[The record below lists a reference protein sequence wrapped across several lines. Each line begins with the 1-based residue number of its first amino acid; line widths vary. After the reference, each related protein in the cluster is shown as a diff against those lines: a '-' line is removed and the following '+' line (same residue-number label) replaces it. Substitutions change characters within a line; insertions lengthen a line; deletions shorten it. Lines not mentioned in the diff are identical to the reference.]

1 VGTQAI
7 LFINH
12 VTKTFGGL
20 KAVDDV
26 SFEISEGEIT
36 SLVGPNGSGKTTLFN
51 CISGII
57 PTNNGEIRF
66 QGEEITHLSPARI
79 CKKGIGRTFQ
89 VVRPFLKL
97 TCIENLLVAWYFGQR
112 AHQMGVRREALE
124 LLEFVGLGKKP
135 ETLALELRLA
145 ERKRL
150 EIARALAIRP
160 RLLLLD
166 EVAAGLNEAE
176 TQDMIDLLRQIH
188 SQGIVLFVVEHVMSV
203 VMKISHRIV
212 VLNEGKKIAEG
223 SPEMIANDQRVI
235 EIYLGE
241 PDPTQINSTN

>member
-1 VGTQAI
+1 

-12 VTKTFGGL
+12 VTKAFGGL

-57 PTNNGEIRF
+57 PTNSGEIRF
-66 QGEEITHLSPARI
+66 QGEDLTHLSPARI

-97 TCIENLLVAWYFGQR
+97 TCIENLLVGCYFGQR
-112 AHQMGVRREALE
+112 AHQKEVRREALE

-160 RLLLLD
+160 KLLLLD

-176 TQDMIDLLRQIH
+176 SQDMIDLLRQIH
-188 SQGIVLFVVEHVMSV
+188 SQGVVLFVVEHVMSV
-203 VMKISHRIV
+203 VMEISHHIV

-241 PDPTQINSTN
+241 PDPTQQNSAN

>member
-57 PTNNGEIRF
+57 PTNIGEIRF
-66 QGEEITHLSPARI
+66 QGEDITHLSPAQI

-97 TCIENLLVAWYFGQR
+97 TCIENLLVGCYFGQR
-112 AHQMGVRREALE
+112 AYQKEVRREALQ

-166 EVAAGLNEAE
+166 EVAAGL
-176 TQDMIDLLRQIH
+176 TSCGRFTPKVSCYSLLNT
-188 SQGIVLFVVEHVMSV
+188 S
-203 VMKISHRIV
+203 
-212 VLNEGKKIAEG
+212 
-223 SPEMIANDQRVI
+223 
-235 EIYLGE
+235 
-241 PDPTQINSTN
+241 